1 MRKTL
6 KTKMNGENII
16 TTINTWVNLLL
27 RYSAAFLDYPGAE
40 LEQMDGR
47 TIKTNGDA
55 LSMEF

>member
-1 MRKTL
+1 
-6 KTKMNGENII
+6 MNGENII

-27 RYSAAFLDYPGAE
+27 RYSAAFLDYPEAE

-55 LSMEF
+55 LSMEFQK